1 MWEKMLERRNDKT
14 DNLFLS
20 NFHLHITVYLL
31 NKQNEIHIPS
41 VIVTI
46 ISIITHR
53 SRKIIIDMNVFFINN
68 YYMQLNK

>member
-20 NFHLHITVYLL
+20 NFYLHITVYLL

-46 ISIITHR
+46 ISIIAHR
-53 SRKIIIDMNVFFINN
+53 SRKIIIDMNVF
-68 YYMQLNK
+68 YKQLLHATE